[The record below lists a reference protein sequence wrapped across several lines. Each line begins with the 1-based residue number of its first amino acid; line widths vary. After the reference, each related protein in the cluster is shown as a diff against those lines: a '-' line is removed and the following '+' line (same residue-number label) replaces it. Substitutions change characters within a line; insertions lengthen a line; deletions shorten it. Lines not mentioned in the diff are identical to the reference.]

1 MSESEQGASPQ
12 FSADRQWWWTGT
24 KWVPAAEAP
33 NSTEH
38 SAPIGQATE
47 EIDEPMADP
56 STESGALQ
64 NSSANAPREGEPAA
78 VEDQTPPY
86 ITGHNGL
93 IVSTDGDLWWNGSKW
108 HSFDKKPAEAQP
120 SVKGPKLGFKEAMAS
135 PGLAKQYRLATG
147 AYPMHPLGK
156 KESAQMAQAL
166 LPGEKVLSQCVGMS
180 GQSLVVTDQKVL
192 IIKTG
197 FMAGSTFGAKATTFD
212 YRMISSVE
220 VRTGPVTGALSI
232 SAGGVAQRDR
242 TYWGQTGNDAYKSPD
257 AIPIARAQAP
267 DFQRAAALIR
277 ELAGRSHGANQPAAA
292 GAPDPIEQLKKLAE
306 LRDAGVLT
314 AAEFEAKKRELLSR
328 M

>member
-1 MSESEQGASPQ
+1 MSESEQGTSPQ

-24 KWVPAAEAP
+24 EWVPAADAP
-33 NSTEH
+33 NSAEH
-38 SAPIGQATE
+38 SAPIGSATE
-47 EIDEPMADP
+47 GMEAPLTDP
-56 STESGALQ
+56 STESGRLQ
-64 NSSANAPREGEPAA
+64 NSSTDAPMEGERAV
-78 VEDQTPPY
+78 VEDEIPPY

-93 IVSTDGDLWWNGSKW
+93 IVSTDGDWWWNGSKW

-120 SVKGPKLGFKEAMAS
+120 SAKGPKLGFKEAMAS
-135 PGLAKQYRLATG
+135 PGLAKQYRLAAG
-147 AYPMHPLGK
+147 GYPMHSLGK
-156 KESAQMAQAL
+156 KESAQLAQAL
-166 LPGEKVLSQCVGMS
+166 IPGEKVLSQCVGMS

-197 FMAGSTFGAKATTFD
+197 FMAGTSFGAKATTFD

-242 TYWGQTGNDAYKSPD
+242 TYWGQKGNDAYKSPD
-257 AIPIARAQAP
+257 AIPIAKAQAP
-267 DFQRAAALIR
+267 EFQRAAALIR
-277 ELAGRSHGANQPAAA
+277 ELAGRSHVASQPAAA
-292 GAPDPIEQLKKLAE
+292 GAPDPLDQLKKLGE

-314 AAEFEAKKRELLSR
+314 AAEFEAKKGELLSR